1 MQAEIER
8 KVAGH
13 EVSVSAAPE
22 QPAQIIDLMEALKAS
37 LAARGQPA
45 ALGKREMGERKPPR
59 SAAPHSARTKERA
72 SRG

>member
-1 MQAEIER
+1 
-8 KVAGH
+8 
-13 EVSVSAAPE
+13 
-22 QPAQIIDLMEALKAS
+22 MEALKAS